1 MVTRIWLLLA
11 LGLFTVACT
20 APSTPAPAGSGQFV
34 DQRTETGP
42 FAGLGLRYDGYY
54 RDSRG
59 DVLYLI
65 RFFPEG
71 RAVLI
76 NGTKDVEKDL
86 PLFLTR
92 EIRSAPAQGLY
103 NIEVDVRNDSLFFTT
118 QPERGEISYR
128 GKVTSGST
136 VRLLRHSHINGNE
149 RLMEYIFYPDSAAAL
164 PEQR

>member
-1 MVTRIWLLLA
+1 MRTSLLLA
-11 LGLFTVACT
+11 LGLFTAGCT
-20 APSTPAPAGSGQFV
+20 SPGTPVPASPGQSV
-34 DQRTETGP
+34 DQRTEKGP

-59 DVLYLI
+59 EVLYLI

-76 NGTKDVEKDL
+76 NGTRDVENDL
-86 PLFLTR
+86 PFFLTR
-92 EIRSAPAQGLY
+92 EIQSAPTQGLY
-103 NIEVDVRNDSLFFTT
+103 NIKVDVRNDSLFFTT

-136 VRLLRHSHINGNE
+136 VRLLRHSHINGHE
-149 RLMEYIFYPDSAAAL
+149 RIMEYIFYPDSAANL
-164 PEQR
+164 PQPR